1 MPHSKNIIKTA
12 IMFICYLAI
21 LFYLTPQLTLAAGPT
36 LPNPIGGSNQTIR
49 DVVLR
54 GLQIILGLIDIV
66 ALFMFVLGGFELLT
80 SRGNPD
86 MVKKGKETLV
96 WATIGIIVI
105 TLSYAILKFVFESLT
120 KVNT

>member
-1 MPHSKNIIKTA
+1 MSHQKNIVKIVN
-12 IMFICYLAI
+12 IGLYSLVI
-21 LFYLTPQLTLAAGPT
+21 LFCLAPQLVMADGPT
-36 LPNPIGGSNQTIR
+36 LPNPLGDNSQNIR

-54 GLQIILGLIDIV
+54 GLQVVLGLIDIV

-96 WATIGIIVI
+96 WATLGILVI

-120 KVNT
+120 KVSS

>member
-1 MPHSKNIIKTA
+1 MPHQKNIAKAVNISL
-12 IMFICYLAI
+12 YGLVI
-21 LFYLTPQLTLAAGPT
+21 LFYLAPQVVAAAGPT
-36 LPNPIGGSNQTIR
+36 LPNPLGDSNQNIR

>member
-1 MPHSKNIIKTA
+1 MPHSKNIIKTT
-12 IMFICYLAI
+12 ITFICYFAI
-21 LFYLTPQLTLAAGPT
+21 LLYLAPQLTLAAGPT
-36 LPNPIGGSNQTIR
+36 LPNPLGDSNQNIR

-54 GLQIILGLIDIV
+54 GLQVILGLIDIV

-96 WATIGIIVI
+96 WATIGILVI

-120 KVNT
+120 KVST